1 MQTLFLCGIA
11 GALGALSRLG
21 ITRLVQRLAGTNL
34 PLATAAVNLLGCFLF
49 GLLWGLLNDRFAV
62 SAGVKTVIFTGFLGA
77 LTTFSTYAYENVGL
91 LAEGR
96 LSVALLNI
104 LGQNV
109 LGFSLVALGLA
120 LARN

>member
-1 MQTLFLCGIA
+1 MQVLLLCGLA

-21 ITRLVQRLAGTNL
+21 ISRLVQRLAGTNL

-49 GLLWGLLNDRFAV
+49 GLLWGLLNDRFAA
-62 SAGVKTVIFTGFLGA
+62 SAGVKTVVFTGFLGA

-91 LAEGR
+91 MAEGR
-96 LSVALLNI
+96 LTTALLNV
-104 LGQNV
+104 LGQNI
-109 LGFSLVALGLA
+109 LGFALVALGLT

>member
-1 MQTLFLCGIA
+1 MQTLFLCGLA

-21 ITRLVQRLAGTNL
+21 LSRLVQRLAGTNL
-34 PLATAAVNLLGCFLF
+34 PLATATVNLLGCFLF
-49 GLLWGLLNDRFAV
+49 GLLWGLLNDRFAA
-62 SAGVKTVIFTGFLGA
+62 SAGVKTIVFTGFLGA

-91 LAEGR
+91 MAEGR
-96 LSVALLNI
+96 LSVAMLNI

-109 LGFSLVALGLA
+109 LGFALIALGLA